1 MNYIT
6 KFRSLI
12 EKKDYP
18 AVAELYFNMAWKYQS
33 TFNMMLEHYNIK
45 EGIFDIIGKVET
57 DFWVDPAG
65 GTHCTDDDNPSTMYI

>member
-6 KFRSLI
+6 KFRRLI

-18 AVAELYFNMAWKYQS
+18 AVAELYSSMAWKYQS

-45 EGIFDIIGKVET
+45 EGIFDIMGKVET
-57 DFWVDPAG
+57 GFWIDPSG
-65 GTHCTDDDNPSTMYI
+65 GTHYNNDDDPSAMYK